1 MIKKLKIRF
10 IILAMVSLT
19 ILLAV
24 IVAGMNIINYRKV
37 VSDADTRL
45 DVLEENSAWLIGRK
59 NDDAMNGMP
68 GPPEGIDDQ
77 SAEDRNDRDQ

>member
-1 MIKKLKIRF
+1 MIKKLKTRF

-24 IVAGMNIINYRKV
+24 IVAGMNIINYEKV

-45 DVLEENSAWLIGRK
+45 DVLEENSEWLVGRQETRK
-59 NDDAMNGMP
+59 STGRP
-68 GPPEGIDDQ
+68 LTFI
-77 SAEDRNDRDQ
+77 